1 MSGDGHSSEIL
12 QTFLHFFNP
21 NIAVAKFATDASVR
35 ISNSDASGLCLTN
48 FVSSDPSGRFCSLS
62 SKRRDKI
69 WVENYSSPSRTD
81 FCCNSV

>member
-21 NIAVAKFATDASVR
+21 NIAVAKFAT
-35 ISNSDASGLCLTN
+35 DASGLCLTN